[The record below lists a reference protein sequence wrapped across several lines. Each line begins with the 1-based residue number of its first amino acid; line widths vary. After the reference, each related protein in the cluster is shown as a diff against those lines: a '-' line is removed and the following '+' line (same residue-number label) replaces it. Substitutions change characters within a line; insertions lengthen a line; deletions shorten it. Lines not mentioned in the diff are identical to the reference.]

1 MKRLL
6 TTLVVLTGLIGSGG
20 AVWADDFDKGWA
32 AEKAGDYAEA
42 AKWYRK
48 AAEQGV
54 AWAQNNLGYLYGEGK
69 GVTQDYA
76 EAVKWYRKAA
86 AQGHAGGQG
95 NLGAMYNDGK
105 GVTQD
110 YAEAVKLYRKAAEQS
125 YAHAQ
130 NNLGHMYEYGRGVDT
145 DKELAAKWRCK
156 AAEQGDERHIKWCL
170 RIAYRG
176 SAETQYKLG
185 KLFQRGQGVE
195 QDDDKAA
202 RWICGAARKGLSEA
216 SKGCRKMASSGAAA
230 AQYHL
235 GVMLARGSGVL
246 QDIGGAHM
254 WLNIAAANGFSDAVG
269 ERDALAKK
277 LSGEQLE
284 KANDRAKRCMD
295 ADYKDCDAKAKSW
308 WQKLKD

>member
-1 MKRLL
+1 MK
-6 TTLVVLTGLIGSGG
+6 
-20 AVWADDFDKGWA
+20 AQQ
-32 AEKAGDYAEA
+32 AG
-42 AKWYRK
+42 
-48 AAEQGV
+48 
-54 AWAQNNLGYLYGEGK
+54 
-69 GVTQDYA
+69 DYA
-76 EAVKWYRKAA
+76 EAVKW
-86 AQGHAGGQG
+86 
-95 NLGAMYNDGK
+95 
-105 GVTQD
+105 T
-110 YAEAVKLYRKAAEQS
+110 RKAAEQG
-125 YAHAQ
+125 YAKAQ
-130 NNLGHMYEYGRGVDT
+130 NCLGEKYYNGDRITHDYSEAVKWFRKASEQGDAWGQSNLGRMYAYGKGVDT
-145 DKELAAKWRCK
+145 NKELAAKWRCK

-170 RIAYRG
+170 KIAHRG

-185 KLFQRGQGVE
+185 KLFQRGHGVE

-202 RWICGAARKGLSEA
+202 RWICSAATKGFSEA
-216 SKGCRKMASSGAAA
+216 SKRCRKMASSGAAA

-235 GVMLARGSGVL
+235 GIMLAQGSGVL

-269 ERDALAKK
+269 ERDALVKK